1 MDDRAIARWR
11 MRTLR
16 LSGQTYPSPAAVVTG
31 LPAVQAEGQ
40 RLGAMMALFRDLDD
54 DELGARRA
62 AGERYGRFLDRDTR
76 VITRSTS

>member
-1 MDDRAIARWR
+1 M
-11 MRTLR
+11 
-16 LSGQTYPSPAAVVTG
+16 
-31 LPAVQAEGQ
+31 
-40 RLGAMMALFRDLDD
+40 DLDD